1 MIDLPTQP
9 WTVASLSAGTN
20 RDVLAKF
27 WLAAPEDLLPSLWS
41 SPVGEATRELV
52 RQLDPQYVFSPD
64 QVALRNAIGQRFQA
78 GFQAPMA
85 IQLLI
90 VNFLYSP
97 PGLLRIQN
105 PESNLPNWLLSDY
118 QSLYEAVPSMPSAV
132 TAPAAAASSQAQS
145 QEVPETTLPQADFG
159 VFPTT
164 LQELIGNR
172 IQLNRLLGLSN
183 LYYIDPE
190 DQEILQ
196 ELRQVRLSLI
206 EAIGRCP
213 ESELEQL
220 WATDLGDRYWALVR
234 SGIQKESLT
243 PAEEHRKQV
252 ATQALNPLAGGGF
265 GKPGALN
272 SFLIAMV
279 LFEPGTM
286 QVENAEQKIPRWL
299 LPQYQQ
305 VFAESLPSPSV

>member
-1 MIDLPTQP
+1 MLELPTQP
-9 WTVASLSAGTN
+9 WTLAGLSDGSS
-20 RDVLAKF
+20 RDVLARF

-41 SPVGEATRELV
+41 SPVGESTKQLV
-52 RQLDPQYVFSPD
+52 RQLDPKYPFTPD
-64 QVALRNAIGQRFQA
+64 QIALRNAIGQRFQA

-85 IQLLI
+85 VQLLI

-97 PGLLRIQN
+97 PGLLRIEN
-105 PESNLPNWLLSDY
+105 PEANLPGWLLPDY
-118 QSLYEAVPSMPSAV
+118 QSLYGSVPSMP
-132 TAPAAAASSQAQS
+132 APAAAPVSQAQK
-145 QEVPETTLPQADFG
+145 VPETGLPQPDFG
-159 VFPTT
+159 AFPAT
-164 LQELIGNR
+164 LQELVGNR

-183 LYYIDPE
+183 LFYIDPE

-206 EAIGRCP
+206 EAIERCP

-234 SGIQKESLT
+234 SGIQQESLT
-243 PAEEHRKQV
+243 PAEERVKQAV
-252 ATQALNPLAGGGF
+252 TQALNPAVGGGF
-265 GKPGALN
+265 GKPGAVN
-272 SFLIAMV
+272 AFLIAMV

-286 QVENAEQKIPRWL
+286 KVNSPEQKIPGWL

-305 VFAESLPSPSV
+305 VFAESLSARSV